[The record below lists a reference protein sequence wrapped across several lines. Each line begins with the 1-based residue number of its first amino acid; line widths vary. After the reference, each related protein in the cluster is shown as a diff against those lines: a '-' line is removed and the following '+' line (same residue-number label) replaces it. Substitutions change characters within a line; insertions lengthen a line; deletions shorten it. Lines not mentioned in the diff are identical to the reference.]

1 MKSDLTFLGVVKK
14 VVGSKV
20 FVEISDQIPSSNP
33 IIFGKIYRLGQ
44 IGSFVRIPLGFHN
57 VYGIISMVG
66 STDKSEE
73 NDYEP
78 ILMKGQRW
86 IELSL
91 FGESYANQNF
101 QRGVSNYPTIEDE
114 VHIVTEEDLAI
125 IYETKKRSM
134 IEIGHHASSENLPA
148 TVDIE
153 KIVNRHGAILG
164 STGSGKS
171 NTVATILKALIAN
184 SQDGVREFPS
194 TRVIIIDPHGEY
206 SSVFKGHAR
215 VFAINSTNSLKIPF
229 WMLSFDELGS
239 LLVDRKSAANE
250 TQDIVLRDQIYERKL
265 ENCGKLKAGTID
277 RGEITVDSPIPFD
290 LKKLWYD
297 LYVDENATLIE
308 KDRWDKIAYK
318 KEGGKD
324 LIGDASKVIPPEFL
338 PPAPGSSSP
347 FRSTKF
353 NNLNTY
359 LTKIRGRLRDKR
371 YSFLF
376 DVDEYDGSTNDLSD
390 LLADWIGHDKPI
402 TIFDLSGIPFEVM
415 DLIVATISRIVFEG
429 MFWGRDIEGMG
440 RQRPVLFVF
449 EEAHSYLPRYGNTQY
464 VTGYSN
470 FAVRR
475 IFKEG
480 RKYGIGSVIV
490 SQRPSELDETILS
503 QCGTF
508 FSLRLTNVQDQ
519 STIKSAV
526 PDSMSTIIDLLPTL
540 RTGEAI
546 IVGEGVQMPCRV
558 RFALNEPRPRS
569 NDTEVAKCWSSAC
582 LSHVEYDK
590 AVTGWRTQ
598 KMVIAKQIG
607 EIKNGTNSS

>member
-1 MKSDLTFLGVVKK
+1 MKSDLTFLGVVRK
-14 VVGSKV
+14 VVGNKV
-20 FVEISDQIPSSNP
+20 FVEISDEIPSSNP
-33 IIFGKIYRLGQ
+33 IIYGKIYRLGQ

-66 STDKSEE
+66 STDISNVK
-73 NDYEP
+73 DQEP
-78 ILMKGQRW
+78 VLMKGQRW
-86 IELSL
+86 IEISL

-125 IYETKKRSM
+125 IYDTKKKSM

-171 NTVATILKALIAN
+171 NTVATILKSLINNSFAN
-184 SQDGVREFPS
+184 ARI
-194 TRVIIIDPHGEY
+194 IIIDPHGEY
-206 SSVFKGHAR
+206 STVFSDHAR
-215 VFAINSTNSLKIPF
+215 VFAINSANPLKIPF

-239 LLVDRKSAANE
+239 LLVDRKTASND
-250 TQDIVLRDQIYERKL
+250 TQDIVLRDKIYERKIK
-265 ENCGKLKAGTID
+265 NCSTLKAGSID
-277 RGEITVDSPIPFD
+277 HSEITVDSPIPFD
-290 LKKLWYD
+290 LKQLWYD

-308 KDRWDKIAYK
+308 KDNWNKIAYK

-324 LIGDASKVIPPEFL
+324 IVGDVAKVIPPEFM
-338 PPAPGSSSP
+338 PPAAGGSSP
-347 FRSTKF
+347 FRSTRN

-371 YSFLF
+371 YEFLF
-376 DVDEYDGSTNDLSD
+376 DVDEYNGSTKDLHD
-390 LLADWIGHDKPI
+390 LFIDWIGHDKPI
-402 TIFDLSGIPFEVM
+402 TIFDLSGIPFEIM
-415 DLIVATISRIVFEG
+415 DLIVATISRIIFEG
-429 MFWGRDIEGMG
+429 MFWGRDINGMG
-440 RQRPVLFVF
+440 RQRPILFVF
-449 EEAHSYLPRYGNTQY
+449 EEAHAYLPRHGNNQF

-480 RKYGIGSVIV
+480 RKYGIGSIIV

-508 FSLRLTNVQDQ
+508 FSLRLTNIQDQ

-526 PDSMSTIIDLLPTL
+526 PDSMITIIDLLPTL

-569 NDTEVAKCWSSAC
+569 NDTDVAKCWSDVC
-582 LSHVEYDK
+582 LPSVDYDK

-598 KMVIAKQIG
+598 KMVVIKHNG
-607 EIKNGTNSS
+607 EK

>member
-1 MKSDLTFLGVVKK
+1 MFDIMKSDLTFLGVVKK

-33 IIFGKIYRLGQ
+33 IIYGKIYRLGQ
-44 IGSFVRIPLGFHN
+44 IGSFVKVPLGFHN

-66 STDKSEE
+66 STDNSDDK
-73 NDYEP
+73 DQEP
-78 ILMKGQRW
+78 VLMKGQRW
-86 IELSL
+86 IEVSL
-91 FGESYANQNF
+91 FGESYANHNF
-101 QRGVSNYPTIEDE
+101 QRGISNYPTIEDE

-125 IYETKKRSM
+125 IYENKKRSM

-171 NTVATILKALIAN
+171 NTVATILKSLITN
-184 SQDGVREFPS
+184 SFENAR
-194 TRVIIIDPHGEY
+194 IILIDPHGEY
-206 SSVFKGHAR
+206 STVFSDHAR
-215 VFAINSTNSLKIPF
+215 VFAINSSNPLKIPY

-239 LLVDRKSAANE
+239 LLVDRKSASNDA
-250 TQDIVLRDQIYERKL
+250 QDIVLRDQIYERKL
-265 ENCGKLKAGTID
+265 KNCSILQAGAID
-277 RGEITVDSPIPFD
+277 PLEITVDSPIPFD
-290 LKKLWYD
+290 IKKLWYD
-297 LYVDENATLIE
+297 LYVDENATLHD
-308 KDRWDKIAYK
+308 KDWSKIAYK
-318 KEGGKD
+318 IENDKE
-324 LIGDASKVIPPEFL
+324 LIGDPTKVIPPDFL
-338 PPAPGSSSP
+338 PPGVGKSP
-347 FRSTKF
+347 YRSTKS

-371 YSFLF
+371 YAFLF
-376 DVDEYDGSTNDLSD
+376 DVDEYDGSTKDLNDL
-390 LLADWIGHDKPI
+390 LKDWIGHDKPI
-402 TIFDLSGIPFEVM
+402 TIFDLSGLPFEIM

-449 EEAHSYLPRYGNTQY
+449 EEAHAYLPRSGNNQF

-470 FAVRR
+470 YAVRR

-480 RKYGIGSVIV
+480 RKYGIGSIIV

-540 RTGEAI
+540 RTGEGI

-569 NDTEVAKCWSSAC
+569 NDTEVAKCWSNAC
-582 LSHVEYDK
+582 LPDVEYDK
-590 AVTGWRTQ
+590 VVTGWRTQ
-598 KMVIAKQIG
+598 KMVKTKQIG
-607 EIKNGTNSS
+607 EAKNGNDSS